1 MKYHILKIYDHVMT
15 DPSLLNIE
23 EKILYTHILSWELDN
38 KVCFTSDQTFSEL
51 IGKTVQ
57 ETLIMLKQMERRKR
71 IKLVYAMN
79 GTARMVKTNRIP
91 EPVTEQ
97 ALQDIFDIG

>member
-1 MKYHILKIYDHVMT
+1 MKYHILKIYDHVMS

-57 ETLIMLKQMERRKR
+57 ETLIMLKQMERRKK
-71 IKLVYAMN
+71 IKLVYSIN
-79 GTARMVKTNRIP
+79 GSARIIKTNRTP

-97 ALQDIFDIG
+97 ALQDIFDIE